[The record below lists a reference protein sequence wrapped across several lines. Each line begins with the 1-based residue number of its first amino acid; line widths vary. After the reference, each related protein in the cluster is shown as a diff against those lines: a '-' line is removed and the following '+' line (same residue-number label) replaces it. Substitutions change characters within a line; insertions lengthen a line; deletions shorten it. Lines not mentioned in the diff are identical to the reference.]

1 MPTKTILILGGSY
14 VGISSAHYTLK
25 HIIPSLPS
33 PEEYQVVLVSPSAEI
48 IVRPATPR
56 ALLSGDLLD
65 QKKLFQDLKGHF
77 DQYAKENF
85 KFIQGL
91 AKNLD
96 HANRVVTVELVTAES
111 GSSAE
116 CEIEYHALIIGT
128 GSSTPSPLL
137 SLNSS
142 SSTELKKNWSSFR
155 DALSSAKSIVIAG
168 GGAVGIETAGELGEH
183 LNGRAGFF
191 SSKLV
196 NPKVKITVVSSASE
210 ILPVLRPGIARG
222 AEGLLAKVG
231 VEVVKGVKVEEVTP
245 LDETE
250 ARDELTGAVKV
261 ALSNGE
267 TFEAD
272 LFIPAYGTTPNTSF
286 VSEELKGED
295 GRVKTDP
302 QSLRVKDAGERVY
315 AAGDASDYA
324 RPAVHILTEAIPVLC
339 TNLKRDLLK
348 EAGETVSGEDRVFKA
363 DESETHLVPIGKSKG
378 VGAVKGWKVPSL
390 FVWLIKGRDYWLGM
404 TDWSGKQWAK
414 EA

>member
-1 MPTKTILILGGSY
+1 MPIKTILILGGSY
-14 VGISSAHYTLK
+14 VGISTAHYTLK
-25 HIIPSLPS
+25 HIIPSLPEFQS
-33 PEEYQVVLVSPSAEI
+33 YQVVLVCPSQDI

-56 ALLSGDLLD
+56 ALLSNEYLD
-65 QKKLFQDLKGHF
+65 QKKLFQPLKEQF
-77 DQYAKENF
+77 AQYPKENF

-96 HANRVVTVELVTAES
+96 HANRVVTVDQVTGES

-137 SLNSS
+137 SLNSGS
-142 SSTELKKNWSSFR
+142 ADELKKNWESFR
-155 DALSSAKSIVIAG
+155 QALPNAKQIVIAG
-168 GGAVGIETAGELGEH
+168 GGPVGIETAGEIGEH
-183 LNGRAGFF
+183 FNGRAGMFA
-191 SSKLV
+191 SKLSD
-196 NPKVKITVVSSASE
+196 PKVKITVVTSASE
-210 ILPVLRPGIARG
+210 ILPVLRPGIARS

-245 LDETE
+245 SDESQ
-250 ARDELTGAVKV
+250 AKDELTGSTKV
-261 ALSNGE
+261 QLSNGE
-267 TFEAD
+267 TLQAD
-272 LFIPAYGTTPNTSF
+272 LYIPAYGTTPNTAF
-286 VSEELKGED
+286 VSDELKADG

-302 QSLRVKDAGERVY
+302 QTLRVKGAGERVY

-324 RPAVHILTEAIPVLC
+324 RPAVHILMEAIPVLC

-348 EAGETVSGEDRVFKA
+348 EAGQTVAGEDRLFKA
-363 DESETHLVPIGKSKG
+363 DEGETHLVPIGKSKG
-378 VGAVKGWKVPSL
+378 VGAFKGWKVPSF